1 MQTFRAFIRYI
12 NKGKKITTQTMRK
25 TIIACLLFIIAGAAQ
40 GKQVVWEQ
48 PSTETNTEI
57 EGYFHTLLEITR
69 VELAKDETR
78 LFMHVASRPEN
89 WVRFSSGTYL
99 VADGKHYALKSLD
112 GMELDKETFLTDH
125 GYTDV
130 VLHFEPLPMKTQRFD
145 FTEGD
150 FDGAWKLL
158 GIEDAKTRAGR
169 LFPSN
174 WRNVQTGDW
183 DISFYED
190 FAIYDCQFWQYKQKD
205 GNGDAY
211 SITLENGGKEIVVN
225 VGKNKKGHRS
235 ITIDGKQGEY
245 SLITSICLPDYPT
258 KDTSTE
264 FKDSHYQ
271 TDTVTLVGWL
281 KDMPQWMKD
290 AGRAYEVTHE
300 NIFSGKAGVKLRQDG
315 LAGTLHHKD
324 SYAQLFRSICR
335 LETNLHPHLARAG
348 RNLLPAL

>member
-130 VLHFEPLPMKTQRFD
+130 VLHFEPLPMKTHRFD

-174 WRNVQTGDW
+174 WRNVRSSIKST
-183 DISFYED
+183 SF
-190 FAIYDCQFWQYKQKD
+190 
-205 GNGDAY
+205 
-211 SITLENGGKEIVVN
+211 
-225 VGKNKKGHRS
+225 
-235 ITIDGKQGEY
+235 
-245 SLITSICLPDYPT
+245 
-258 KDTSTE
+258 
-264 FKDSHYQ
+264 
-271 TDTVTLVGWL
+271 
-281 KDMPQWMKD
+281 
-290 AGRAYEVTHE
+290 
-300 NIFSGKAGVKLRQDG
+300 
-315 LAGTLHHKD
+315 
-324 SYAQLFRSICR
+324 
-335 LETNLHPHLARAG
+335 
-348 RNLLPAL
+348 